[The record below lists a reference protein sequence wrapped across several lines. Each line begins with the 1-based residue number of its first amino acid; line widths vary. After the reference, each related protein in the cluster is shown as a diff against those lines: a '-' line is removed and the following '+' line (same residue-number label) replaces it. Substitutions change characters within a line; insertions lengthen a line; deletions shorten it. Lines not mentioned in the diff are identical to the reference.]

1 MSRKLRL
8 GFTLVEL
15 LVVIAIIGV
24 LIALLLPAVQQAR
37 EAARRMSCTNNLKQI
52 GIALHTYHDTIGTF
66 PSGHVLSPDCSRQFG
81 SWVLGILPGLEQ
93 QSLRDLYNDSTDWW
107 RPENQNARDV
117 EIDTLVCPSD
127 INVEIFNTAYD
138 FGARG
143 NYAANIG
150 VGTYERGH
158 CGSSAAHTGLTLK
171 GPFLLNSNVGMR
183 DLVDGTS
190 LTFAVS
196 EIRRVNDNDSR
207 GALFA
212 DAGTNLYAHDFPPNT
227 TSADTTE
234 RCVNQPEKG
243 LPCTSNGSA
252 GPHRLSARSLHPG
265 GVETLSFDGSVRFI
279 PETIDLTIWQAMASM
294 DGGEVVDTSF

>member
-1 MSRKLRL
+1 MSRKLRY

-66 PSGHVLSPDCSRQFG
+66 PSGHILSSDCSREYG
-81 SWVLGILPGLEQ
+81 SWVLGILPGIEQ
-93 QSLRDLYNDSTDWW
+93 RAVRELYDDTTDWW
-107 RPENQNARDV
+107 QAGNQPARDI
-117 EIDTLVCPSD
+117 EIGTLVCPSD
-127 INVEIFNTAYD
+127 VNVAVYNTTYD

-150 VGTYERGH
+150 IGTYERGH
-158 CGSSAAHTGLTLK
+158 CASPAAHTGLTLK
-171 GPFLLNSNVGMR
+171 GPFLLNAKVGMR

-190 LTFAVS
+190 NTFAVS

-212 DAGTNLYAHDFPPNT
+212 DAGTNLYAHDFLPNT

-234 RCVNQPEKG
+234 RCVNQPDQG
-243 LPCTSNGSA
+243 LPCNSNGSS

-265 GVETLSFDGSVRFI
+265 GVETLLFDGSVRFI
-279 PETIDLTIWQAMASM
+279 PETVDLTIWQGMASM
-294 DGGEVVDTSF
+294 NGGEVIDASF